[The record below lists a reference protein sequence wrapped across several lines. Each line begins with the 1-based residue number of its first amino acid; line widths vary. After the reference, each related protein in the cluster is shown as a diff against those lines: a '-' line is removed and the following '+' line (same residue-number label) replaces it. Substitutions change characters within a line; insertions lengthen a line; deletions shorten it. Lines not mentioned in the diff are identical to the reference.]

1 MTEAALNEQNLG
13 PIIVGTGTSE
23 EDGERNLEYFN
34 YRDCE
39 RSTNKKESFKHLWK
53 ARVMLLMAVTGLHNS
68 YPRRVIPTDRRVWPD
83 RIYLF
88 RDPPLLKETIGDISL
103 SSGCCWIECLNLR
116 LSTVERYC
124 VTRARPAQSFLA
136 FILEGKLSVLKCCHS
151 QSFCRTLGR

>member
-39 RSTNKKESFKHLWK
+39 RSTNKKVSFKHLWK

-68 YPRRVIPTDRRVWPD
+68 YPRRVISTD
-83 RIYLF
+83 L
-88 RDPPLLKETIGDISL
+88 
-103 SSGCCWIECLNLR
+103 
-116 LSTVERYC
+116 
-124 VTRARPAQSFLA
+124 
-136 FILEGKLSVLKCCHS
+136 
-151 QSFCRTLGR
+151 